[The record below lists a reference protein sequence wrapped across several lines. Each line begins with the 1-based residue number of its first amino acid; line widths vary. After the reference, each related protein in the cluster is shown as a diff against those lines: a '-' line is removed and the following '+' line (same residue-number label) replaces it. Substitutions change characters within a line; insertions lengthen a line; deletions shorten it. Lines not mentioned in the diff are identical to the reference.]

1 MGVPVRPGAHDLGL
15 GLASGDGTPRAG
27 TAQAWLVGAE
37 RVEPVKV
44 GLAARQPLARARP
57 LPPSGL
63 GPSELP
69 VSVRL
74 REVVLP
80 TTSR

>member
-15 GLASGDGTPRAG
+15 GLASGDGTPWAG

-37 RVEPVKV
+37 HVAPIEVK
-44 GLAARQPLARARP
+44 LAARKPLAALRP

-74 REVVLP
+74 GE
-80 TTSR
+80 TTLSPR